1 MLPAEGREGML
12 LLAEELPADPD
23 EEALAVVDASF
34 DGFGREC
41 GPLLL
46 EGLSGEA
53 VVLVWRQNEPSLES

>member
-1 MLPAEGREGML
+1 ML
-12 LLAEELPADPD
+12 LLAEELPADPA
-23 EEALAVVDASF
+23 EEELAVVDASF

-46 EGLSGEA
+46 GGLSVEL